1 MYKTKSFSDLSI
13 NKKKSLNI
21 LIVDDDLK
29 AGECF
34 KTILELRNHNVTI
47 LNEGIRCI
55 SKCLTNHYDIIFM
68 DYHIDDI
75 NGDEITEII
84 KNDYSN
90 KSQIFAYTGD
100 KSDSA
105 INNFKESGMYGAII
119 KPVNMSLFNE
129 VMNVL
134 EKDVEKIDKSCL
146 KRLSRRSRGNILVF

>member
-105 INNFKESGMYGAII
+105 II